1 MHRIE
6 NRGARVA
13 LSIAALL
20 CLLAAPALC
29 DDRPWE
35 QPAWRALDDRFFS
48 NGKDPSLSQFWM
60 EPPLH
65 TEERHGFEFS
75 QSLGL
80 KFEKRFGFS
89 IQGPLVGEGAHGLAF
104 EVRF

>member
-1 MHRIE
+1 VHLFEI
-6 NRGARVA
+6 RGAQMA
-13 LSIAALL
+13 LAIAALL
-20 CLLAAPALC
+20 CLFAALAFG

-35 QPAWRALDDRFFS
+35 QPAWRALDDRFLS
-48 NGKDPSLSQFWM
+48 NGEGPSLSQYWL

-65 TEERHGFEFS
+65 TEEGHGFEVN

-80 KFEKRFGFS
+80 KFEQRFGFS
-89 IQGPLVGEGAHGLAF
+89 IQGPLIGERAHGLAF

>member
-1 MHRIE
+1 MHLIE
-6 NRGARVA
+6 IRGAQMA
-13 LSIAALL
+13 LAIATLL
-20 CLLAAPALC
+20 CLFAAPALG

-48 NGKDPSLSQFWM
+48 NGEGPSSSRYWP

-65 TEERHGFEFS
+65 TEERRGFEVN

-80 KFEKRFGFS
+80 KFEQRFGFS
-89 IQGPLVGEGAHGLAF
+89 IQGPLIGERAHGLAF

>member
-1 MHRIE
+1 M
-6 NRGARVA
+6 A
-13 LSIAALL
+13 LSLAALF
-20 CLLAAPALC
+20 CILAAPALG

-35 QPAWRALDDRFFS
+35 QPAWNAFDDRFSS
-48 NGKDPSLSQFWM
+48 NWENPSSSQYWL

-65 TEERHGFEFS
+65 TEEGHGFKFS
-75 QSLGL
+75 QSLAL

-89 IQGPLVGEGAHGLAF
+89 IQGPLIGERAHGLAF